1 MAGSHSSQIEGKRV
15 KSPGWTAF
23 DRKMRRNECPEPKDG
38 NDPFPPVSDP
48 QGPNLGLKHW
58 SPIRSFSSVV
68 HASVDSQSREHRIKL
83 EDLDELHASK
93 PRDDADHISMETNAL
108 SSIERLKSIHGW
120 ADEGLIWDIL
130 AEVGNDEDKAT
141 TLLGAMVSPIFS
153 SKDTDPKESMI
164 VPEDQISE
172 LNFLPRN
179 HSLDNSLEKLMSL
192 KLVSAPV
199 EPDWEEDDVYLSHRK
214 DAIRMMR
221 SAANHS
227 RAAANAFQRGDHHS
241 ARQLSLKAQEKR
253 VSAEKLN
260 TEAAQE
266 ILRIRNSTNDMWKL
280 DLHGLHASEAVK
292 MLTEHLSRIETHL
305 SSKHEPNDGPLVH
318 SSLNSRNKMAGQAVL
333 QVITGTGNHS
343 RGPAA
348 LPAAVRGFLIENRY
362 RFDDVR
368 AGVIAVR
375 PKFRHRSMARDDAK
389 SRP

>member
-83 EDLDELHASK
+83 EDLDERHASK

-164 VPEDQISE
+164 
-172 LNFLPRN
+172 
-179 HSLDNSLEKLMSL
+179 KLMSL

-260 TEAAQE
+260 TAAQE

-305 SSKHEPNDGPLVH
+305 SAKHEPNDGPLVH

>member
-38 NDPFPPVSDP
+38 NDPFP
-48 QGPNLGLKHW
+48 QFQTLREFL
-58 SPIRSFSSVV
+58 FSS
-68 HASVDSQSREHRIKL
+68 SCFVDSQSREHRIKL
-83 EDLDELHASK
+83 EDLDERHASK

-164 VPEDQISE
+164 VPEDQISDGEKNFPE

-227 RAAANAFQRGDHHS
+227 RSSAANAFQRGDHHS

-260 TEAAQE
+260 TKAAQE
-266 ILRIRNSTNDMWKL
+266 ILH
-280 DLHGLHASEAVK
+280 LHGLHASEAVK
-292 MLTEHLSRIETHL
+292 ILTEHLSRIETHL
-305 SSKHEPNDGPLVH
+305 SAKHDPTMGRWSTHH
-318 SSLNSRNKMAGQAVL
+318 STLATKWQDKQSYKSL
-333 QVITGTGNHS
+333 QVEYWQPQQ
-343 RGPAA
+343 GPAA
-348 LPAAVRGFLIENRY
+348 LPAAVRGFLIENR
-362 RFDDVR
+362 
-368 AGVIAVR
+368 
-375 PKFRHRSMARDDAK
+375 
-389 SRP
+389 